1 MNPEKFAPMP
11 SNGDPLTDATPGPA
25 RAAVPGERQTATIR
39 YHDHADVKETF
50 ADSVTG
56 LVFDGQTL
64 RLEFGVTR
72 LDEIKTN
79 TPITGRRH
87 PACRLVL
94 TLAAAV
100 DLANRMQRTATALA
114 EASVLKPPRS
124 TKQRQVDLTRRVW
137 LADWRA
143 W

>member
-11 SNGDPLTDATPGPA
+11 SNGDPLTDASPAPA
-25 RAAVPGERQTATIR
+25 RAAQNQ
-39 YHDHADVKETF
+39 HA
-50 ADSVTG
+50 G
-56 LVFDGQTL
+56 
-64 RLEFGVTR
+64 
-72 LDEIKTN
+72 
-79 TPITGRRH
+79 TPL

-100 DLANRMQRTATALA
+100 DLAIRMQRTATALA
-114 EASVLKPPRS
+114 EAGVLKPPGRL
-124 TKQRQVDLTRRVW
+124 KQRQVDLTRLVW